1 MPRISFSFLPIF
13 QSRWLGLSL
22 SLLAS
27 ALACSAV
34 ELHLRNGDRITGDLI
49 ERKDGQIIFNS
60 PVLGM
65 IKVPENYGV
74 LVDPPE
80 TPVES
85 LAGIPP
91 SESSLRKPTPSH
103 SLSSTSRKPRTPPWR
118 GKIEFGFLQQTGRND
133 TVQASLRADAEKLS
147 GPDSYR
153 LEGRVLYAT
162 QYQQTSSDRYDG
174 LFRYRHELSQRVFS
188 QAQTSYTKDRV
199 KLIEHNAEENFGV
212 GYKFIQ
218 RPRNEA
224 SIGGGLTAQYRS
236 AQGIESGLTYL
247 GEIFQDY
254 SYKLTGRITIL
265 QDANLTYSPETRGR
279 FASTPQGF
287 VPVDDSAT
295 NYRLRFN
302 AALQGKMSERISL
315 NLRFEYEFD
324 NAILNPKAKVDQR
337 ITSSVGYG
345 F

>member
-1 MPRISFSFLPIF
+1 MRRFFSLFSPNF
-13 QSRWLGLSL
+13 KSRWRGFSL
-22 SLLAS
+22 SLLVS
-27 ALACSAV
+27 TLVCSGV
-34 ELHLRNGDRITGDLI
+34 ELHLRNGDRLTGELI
-49 ERKDGQIIFNS
+49 ERKDGQIVFSS
-60 PVLGM
+60 PVLG
-65 IKVPENYGV
+65 IVKVPESYGV
-74 LVDPPE
+74 LVDAPQ

-91 SESSLRKPTPSH
+91 AASSLPRPTSSPSSPIASGKP
-103 SLSSTSRKPRTPPWR
+103 KTPPWR

-153 LEGRVLYAT
+153 FEGRILYAT

-199 KLIEHNAEENFGV
+199 KLIEHNAEESLGM

-218 RPRNEA
+218 RPRHEA
-224 SIGGGLTAQYRS
+224 SIGGGMTAQYRS
-236 AQGIESGLTYL
+236 AQGIESGVTYL
-247 GEIFQDY
+247 GEVFQDY
-254 SYKLTGRITIL
+254 SYKLTGRMTLL
-265 QDANLTYSPETRGR
+265 QDANLTYSPETRSR
-279 FASTPQGF
+279 LTSTPQGF
-287 VPVDDSAT
+287 VQTDDSAT

-337 ITSSVGYG
+337 ITSSIGYG